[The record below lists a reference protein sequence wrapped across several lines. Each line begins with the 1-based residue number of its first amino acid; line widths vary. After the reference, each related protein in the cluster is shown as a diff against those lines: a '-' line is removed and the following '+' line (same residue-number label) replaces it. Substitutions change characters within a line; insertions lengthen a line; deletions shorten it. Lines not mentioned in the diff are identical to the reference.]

1 MTRACLVA
9 DPNRWVDTSPLWQQW
24 MEKPVLVLVLVPVL
38 VLVLVLVLVPSGQTP
53 LTTSQ
58 PKAQPKICGLNVY
71 IDS

>member
-9 DPNRWVDTSPLWQQW
+9 DPNRWVDTSPLWQLW
-24 MEKPVLVLVLVPVL
+24 MEKPLL
-38 VLVLVLVLVPSGQTP
+38 VLVLVLVQVLVPSEQTP

>member
-9 DPNRWVDTSPLWQQW
+9 DPNRWVDTSPLWQQL

-38 VLVLVLVLVPSGQTP
+38 VLVLVPSEQTP

>member
-9 DPNRWVDTSPLWQQW
+9 GPNRWVDTSPLWQLG
-24 MEKPVLVLVLVPVL
+24 MEKPLLVLVLVLVLVPVL
-38 VLVLVLVLVPSGQTP
+38 VPSEQTP

>member
-9 DPNRWVDTSPLWQQW
+9 DPNRWVDTSPLWQLG
-24 MEKPVLVLVLVPVL
+24 MEKPVL
-38 VLVLVLVLVPSGQTP
+38 VLVLVLVLVPSEQTP